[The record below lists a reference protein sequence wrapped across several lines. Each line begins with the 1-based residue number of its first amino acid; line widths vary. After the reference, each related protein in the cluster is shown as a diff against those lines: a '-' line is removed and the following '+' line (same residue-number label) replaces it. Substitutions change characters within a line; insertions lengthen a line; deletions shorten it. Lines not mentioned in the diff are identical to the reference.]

1 MYASQGNNSL
11 VRGDFNGALAFFQQ
25 YLVITKEI
33 GDGVGEGR
41 VCGGLGYAS
50 LALGDFQENI
60 NYYQLRLSI
69 AKEVGDR
76 SGEGK
81 ACSNLASAF
90 LSLRNFKKAAEYSHL
105 CLSLAKNIGDRAGE
119 GRAYGD
125 PGNAYLSLGD
135 FLKAMDFFQLRL
147 DIAQE
152 LEDRAGERGAYCN
165 LGNAH
170 FSLGDFQKAK
180 EHYQLDLN
188 CSEQVGDRAGEGRAH
203 GNLGSVHSS
212 LGNFKEAIPSCKIAL
227 SVAKEV
233 KDRIKGDDEGGPVL
247 REHGKPD
254 GRLSVGRSR
263 CGFPDCR
270 EDHFVQLLVCKS
282 QHTREALDITD
293 KYEITVAVSYDRVGE
308 SSLKMPDY
316 QCKRIKSESKSD
328 RNGSVIGVVGYLF
341 RFHEPDTKYKISFSL
356 CVIPQ
361 RKRGKISSK
370 KQAAGEKI
378 SEIFVTLETRARA
391 SSKSGKTR
399 KTAKARS
406 VSPLFKL
413 SPASLS
419 EESTMLLERS
429 SWVMNQLQSRRDN
442 AKWEDFDKYASDLL
456 LKFPDTDTRI
466 AIKLEQSVRACFQ
479 NELECS
485 LQLIDESFSL
495 IPQAKNSHILAA
507 RGYGYRAGVMRRQ
520 RNLGEASDM
529 VQLAEQNS
537 HACHTNLDTSLIIY
551 ERACVLLDFIGRMPQ
566 RSPKLVNEALRN
578 FEKCIDVCLRREG
591 DDGDLYVKLHHFAF
605 IKMAMLLLDCR
616 TEAARERVVCEEFIA
631 KGQECLNMLK
641 TKYWSAIAEG
651 AKIQFNLA
659 SSDLEYRKG
668 NLAEAEK
675 FARQAKVMAIAL
687 GFNTEISHAQE
698 RLDHLRAL
706 TREWSAV
713 FCRIACQ

>member
-1 MYASQGNNSL
+1 MKFASHGRIWYFGNSITTRGKREHCIYQDMAGCCQG
-11 VRGDFNGALAFFQQ
+11 FN
-25 YLVITKEI
+25 
-33 GDGVGEGR
+33 D
-41 VCGGLGYAS
+41 
-50 LALGDFQENI
+50 
-60 NYYQLRLSI
+60 
-69 AKEVGDR
+69 
-76 SGEGK
+76 
-81 ACSNLASAF
+81 
-90 LSLRNFKKAAEYSHL
+90 
-105 CLSLAKNIGDRAGE
+105 
-119 GRAYGD
+119 GRAEMFESARSSDDCEGCD
-125 PGNAYLSLGD
+125 ANDLHGSDSSDEEQATSG
-135 FLKAMDFFQLRL
+135 
-147 DIAQE
+147 
-152 LEDRAGERGAYCN
+152 
-165 LGNAH
+165 
-170 FSLGDFQKAK
+170 SQKAIVLNVYARMMQIGR
-180 EHYQLDLN
+180 ENDL
-188 CSEQVGDRAGEGRAH
+188 EF
-203 GNLGSVHSS
+203 SS
-212 LGNFKEAIPSCKIAL
+212 SK
-227 SVAKEV
+227 
-233 KDRIKGDDEGGPVL
+233 IKGGDEGGPVL

-263 CGFPDCR
+263 SGFPDIR
-270 EDHFVQLLVCKS
+270 KDHFVQLLVCKN

-293 KYEITVAVSYDRVGE
+293 KYDITVAVSYDRAGE

-328 RNGSVIGVVGYLF
+328 RNGSMIGVVGYLF
-341 RFHEPDTKYKISFSL
+341 RFHEPDTKYKINFSL

-361 RKRGKISSK
+361 RKRGKKKSSK

-429 SWVMNQLQSRRDN
+429 SEVMNQLQSCRDN

-466 AIKLEQSVRACFQ
+466 AIKLEQSVGACYQ
-479 NELECS
+479 NELERA

-520 RNLGEASDM
+520 RNLGEANDL

-537 HACHTNLDTSLIIY
+537 HVCHTNLDTSFIVY
-551 ERACVLLDFIGRMPQ
+551 ERASVLLDFIGRMSQ

-578 FEKCIDVCLRREG
+578 LEKCIDVCLLVER
-591 DDGDLYVKLHHFAF
+591 DDGDLYVKKHHFAF
-605 IKMAMLLLDCR
+605 IKIAMLLLDCR
-616 TEAARERVVCEEFIA
+616 TEAARERVVSEDFIA

-641 TKYWSAIAEG
+641 TKYWSEIAEG
-651 AKIQFNLA
+651 LKIQFNLA

-668 NLAEAEK
+668 NFPEAEK
-675 FARQAKVMAIAL
+675 FATQAKVMAIEL

-698 RLDHLRAL
+698 RLDHLGAL
-706 TREWSAV
+706 TRGDTFPANGLLRFVGSPASESEGENGDVSSSGNESDQWLMHLMGNATTV
-713 FCRIACQ
+713 TTT